1 MGRWLT
7 WVSNQRLTGW
17 ACSQCGWTFPVPSLL
32 TDREAKSAYDRLAAN
47 KFQEHDCARHGA
59 PTLLADSD
67 SFAARARKLV
77 TRGFKPKDAAQ
88 ITLQEIIF
96 ENRNDQAVA
105 KKAQTDA
112 DDFLRHVKDGSI

>member
-1 MGRWLT
+1 
-7 WVSNQRLTGW
+7 VSHQRLTGW

-32 TDREAKSAYDRLAAN
+32 TDREAKSAYDRLASS
-47 KFQEHDCARHGA
+47 KFQDHDCAVHGA
-59 PTLLADSD
+59 PTLLADAE
-67 SFAARARKLV
+67 SFAARARRLV

-88 ITLQEIIF
+88 ITLQEIVF

-105 KKAQTDA
+105 KKAKADA